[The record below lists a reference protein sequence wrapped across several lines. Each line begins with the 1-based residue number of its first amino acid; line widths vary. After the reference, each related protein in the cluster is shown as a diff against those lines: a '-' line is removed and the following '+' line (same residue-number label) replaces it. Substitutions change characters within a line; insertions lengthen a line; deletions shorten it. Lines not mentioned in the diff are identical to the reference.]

1 MGRDWLEWVRSILK
15 AEEKMTVKVKINLKN
30 PTGNFWI
37 DNGIVALYKLSK
49 WFSERLRENFIWVQ
63 KGG

>member
-1 MGRDWLEWVRSILK
+1 
-15 AEEKMTVKVKINLKN
+15 MTVKVKINLEN

-49 WFSERLRENFIWVQ
+49 WLSERLRENFIWVQ